1 MRRTVGTALVVLSLA
16 ACTVIGPDGER
27 TDPSPSPSAPPPLTA
42 ELRVPEAPVTV
53 VAGADAAARAL
64 AASTAFVTSAPL
76 VVLAPPE
83 PDLRLRAASAAV
95 ALGVP
100 LLPDDAPGLDEE
112 LARLGTEV
120 ALTTGTSAEPDEEDD
135 DAQAGGAGA
144 ADDAPGAT
152 TGTGDGPT
160 SEVDADEGG
169 TADTDTADG
178 SSGDGGDGEATT
190 DLDSGDAAGVEAG
203 SGVELIAL
211 PGDPAEL
218 AQALGI
224 EAAPVPVAEGGQV
237 DAVTALDRDAPVL
250 LLDAASSTPPAS
262 GTDAPDAGAPDDTAA
277 PDEGATTSAG
287 TGSGATDS
295 PSPTSSDDAG
305 DLPAVV
311 QADAVTGATVLTTG
325 AAEDL
330 LALATA
336 RAVGATVVRVPGGD
350 PRVDPVVVQTLAG
363 TDDVVLALGG
373 EFGPA
378 DELTWK
384 LATARTGVEL
394 PGGGQ
399 TLFHG
404 TRMVAMYGTPGSG
417 ALGVLGE
424 QDVTASVA
432 RAQKLARAYRPFTED
447 TVVPAFE
454 MIVTIASAEAGDD
467 GNYSR
472 ELDPATFVPWIE
484 AAQEAGIYVVLDLQ
498 PGRTDFLTQAQ
509 RYEQLLRYPHVG
521 LALDPEWRLEPD
533 QVHLRQIG
541 SVHVDEVNAVADWL
555 ATLTRENALPQKLFV
570 LHQFSLRMIDER
582 ERLDTS
588 HAELAPMIHVD
599 GQGSQPA
606 KAGTWTALRQGAPA
620 VAWGWK
626 NFFDEDSP
634 MLTPEQTY
642 QVSPVPELVTYQ

>member
-1 MRRTVGTALVVLSLA
+1 MRRTVGTALVVLALA
-16 ACTVIGPDGER
+16 ACTVVGPDGER
-27 TDPSPSPSAPPPLTA
+27 TDPAPAPSETPQPLAA

-53 VAGADAAARAL
+53 VPEADASTRAL

-76 VVLAPPE
+76 VVLAPAE
-83 PDLRLRAASAAV
+83 PGAGLRAASAAV

-100 LLPDDAPGLDEE
+100 LLPADAPALDAE
-112 LARLGTEV
+112 LDRLGTEV
-120 ALTTGTSAEPDEEDD
+120 ALTVEAPSAD
-135 DAQAGGAGA
+135 
-144 ADDAPGAT
+144 
-152 TGTGDGPT
+152 
-160 SEVDADEGG
+160 
-169 TADTDTADG
+169 
-178 SSGDGGDGEATT
+178 
-190 DLDSGDAAGVEAG
+190 AG
-203 SGVELIAL
+203 SGTDTSTDDAGAVEPGAETEVELITL
-211 PGDPAEL
+211 PDDPGEL
-218 AQALGI
+218 AAALGI
-224 EAAPVPVAEGGQV
+224 EAAPTPVADGAHL
-237 DAVTALDRDAPVL
+237 DAVVALDRDEPRLLVGAASVSAEADDTTADGPTAEPTATSTPSPSTSPSGSPTPAPVDVL
-250 LLDAASSTPPAS
+250 PPVEQA
-262 GTDAPDAGAPDDTAA
+262 
-277 PDEGATTSAG
+277 E
-287 TGSGATDS
+287 
-295 PSPTSSDDAG
+295 
-305 DLPAVV
+305 AVP
-311 QADAVTGATVLTTG
+311 GATVLTTG

-330 LALATA
+330 VALATA

-350 PRVDPVVVQTLAG
+350 PRVDPSVVQALAG
-363 TDDVVLALGG
+363 TDDVVLALGA
-373 EFGPA
+373 EFGA
-378 DELTWK
+378 TEDLTWK

-399 TLFHG
+399 TLFPG

-417 ALGVLGE
+417 ALGILGE
-424 QDVTASVA
+424 QDVTASVE
-432 RAQKLARAYRPFTED
+432 RAQRLARAYRPFTDD

-509 RYEQLLRYPHVG
+509 RYEELLRYPHVG

-570 LHQFSLRMIDER
+570 LHQFSVRMISGR
-582 ERLDTS
+582 EGLDTS
-588 HAELAPMIHVD
+588 HEELAPMIHVD

-606 KAGTWTALRQGAPA
+606 KAGTWATLRQGAPA
-620 VAWGWK
+620 VTWGWK
-626 NFFDEDSP
+626 NFVDEDSP

-642 QVSPVPELVTYQ
+642 QVSPVPDLVTYQ